1 MRLHD
6 DWSTAALDRLPA
18 AACVGPF
25 PRRDFL
31 EVWWR
36 QRGDGALLLAE
47 TDAALLPLWEG
58 PGGIEIV
65 GEADLTDYHCPLGG
79 GPDDTAE
86 LGKALVGMLPPGTR
100 FRLDSLPGEVA
111 LPLSL
116 GLAAGGVEAPPVRHE
131 AAAVL
136 ELASDYEGYLAG
148 LRSKDRHEIR
158 RKRRRF
164 EGAIGEA
171 RLVRGGGPEALEA
184 FFSMHRAAGG
194 RKGGF
199 MTPDME
205 AFFSSLAEIEGAVLS
220 LLIGEGGEAVAGAFG
235 FEDEHSYYLYNSA
248 YDPASAAES
257 PGVIL
262 IDRLIA
268 DAIAGGKQR
277 LDFLKGDEAYKFRM
291 GAVPRPLFVLEG
303 TT

>member
-6 DWSTAALDRLPA
+6 DWSTAALDRHPA

-36 QRGDGALLLAE
+36 QRGSGPLLLAE

-58 PGGIEIV
+58 PGGVEIV

-86 LGKALVGMLPPGTR
+86 LGKALAGMLSPGTR
-100 FRLDSLPGEVA
+100 FLLDSLPGEVA
-111 LPLSL
+111 LPLSV
-116 GLAAGGVEAPPVRHE
+116 GLASGGVEAPPVRHE

-136 ELASDYEGYLAG
+136 ELPCDYEGYLAG

-158 RKRRRF
+158 RKQRRF
-164 EGAIGEA
+164 EEAMGEA
-171 RLVRGGGPEALEA
+171 RLVRGGGPDTLVA

-199 MTPDME
+199 MTPGME
-205 AFFSSLAEIEGAVLS
+205 AFFRSLLEIEGAVLS
-220 LLIGEGGEAVAGAFG
+220 LLVGEDGEAVAGAFG
-235 FEDEHSYYLYNSA
+235 FEDEHAYYLYNSA
-248 YDPASAAES
+248 YDPGSAAES
-257 PGVIL
+257 PGVVL
-262 IDRLIA
+262 IDLLIA
-268 DAIAGGKQR
+268 EAIAGGKHR

-291 GAVPRPLFVLEG
+291 GAVRRPLFSLEG

>member
-6 DWSTAALDRLPA
+6 DWSTAALDRQPA
-18 AACVGPF
+18 ATCVGPF
-25 PRRDFL
+25 PRRGFL

-36 QRGDGALLLAE
+36 QRGSGSLLLAE
-47 TDAALLPLWEG
+47 TDAVLLPLWEG
-58 PGGIEIV
+58 PGGVEIV

-86 LGKALVGMLPPGTR
+86 FGEALAGTLPSGTR

-111 LPLSL
+111 LPLSV
-116 GLAAGGVEAPPVRHE
+116 GLAAGGVEAPPVQHE

-136 ELASDYEGYLAG
+136 ELSPDYDRYLAG

-158 RKRRRF
+158 RKQRRF
-164 EGAIGEA
+164 EAAIGQA
-171 RLVRGGGPEALEA
+171 RLVRDGGPDALGA
-184 FFSMHRAAGG
+184 FLWMHRAAGD

-199 MTPDME
+199 MTPGME
-205 AFFSSLAEIEGAVLS
+205 EFFSGLLGIEGAVLS
-220 LLIGEGGEAVAGAFG
+220 LLTGEDGKPVAGAFG
-235 FEDEHSYYLYNSA
+235 FEDEYAYYLYNSA
-248 YDPASAAES
+248 YDPGSAAES

-268 DAIAGGKQR
+268 GAIAGGKHR

-291 GAVPRPLFVLEG
+291 GAVPRPLFILEG

>member
-6 DWSTAALDRLPA
+6 DWSTAALDRQPA
-18 AACVGPF
+18 AICVGPF

-36 QRGDGALLLAE
+36 QRGSGSLLLAE
-47 TDAALLPLWEG
+47 TDAVLLPLWEG
-58 PGGIEIV
+58 PGGVEIV

-86 LGKALVGMLPPGTR
+86 FGKALAGTLPPGTR

-111 LPLSL
+111 LPLSV
-116 GLAAGGVEAPPVRHE
+116 GLAAGGVEALPVRHE

-136 ELASDYEGYLAG
+136 ELPSDYDGYLAG

-158 RKRRRF
+158 RKHRRF
-164 EGAIGEA
+164 EEAIGEA
-171 RLVRGGGPEALEA
+171 RLVRGGGPDALEA

-199 MTPDME
+199 MTPGME
-205 AFFSSLAEIEGAVLS
+205 EFFGSLLGIEGAVLS
-220 LLIGEGGEAVAGAFG
+220 LLTGEGGEPVAGAFG
-235 FEDEHSYYLYNSA
+235 FEDEHAYYLYNSA
-248 YDPASAAES
+248 YDPGSAAES
-257 PGVIL
+257 PGVVL

-268 DAIAGGKQR
+268 DAIAGGRHR
-277 LDFLKGDEAYKFRM
+277 LDFLKGDEPYKFRM